1 MFLQA
6 NINSMS
12 LLRLALPPPL
22 QPSLLLLTLPPLPLA
37 VAHVVVVVV
46 VVVALLVLLWSGSG
60 DPILKMD
67 VHLGVKKSNL
77 VLKYW
82 QDPSP

>member
-1 MFLQA
+1 MYLQA

-46 VVVALLVLLWSGSG
+46 VVALLVLLWSGSG

-67 VHLGVKKSNL
+67 VHLGVQKSNF